1 MYIRQM
7 NKYINKLVKYW
18 NFGIFGSER
27 VRQFSETFGSEN
39 FGNSEIFNQF
49 QFQSNLLR
57 NFRIGKFRN
66 RITFGSEKVWKFSVR
81 NRMELE
87 FPIQVAALGL
97 TKAEGGVGF

>member
-1 MYIRQM
+1 M

-18 NFGIFGSER
+18 NFGIFGLEQ

-66 RITFGSEKVWKFSVR
+66 RIAFGSEKVWKLSVR

-87 FPIQVAALGL
+87 FPIQVAAL
-97 TKAEGGVGF
+97 TTMHVIRVNIF